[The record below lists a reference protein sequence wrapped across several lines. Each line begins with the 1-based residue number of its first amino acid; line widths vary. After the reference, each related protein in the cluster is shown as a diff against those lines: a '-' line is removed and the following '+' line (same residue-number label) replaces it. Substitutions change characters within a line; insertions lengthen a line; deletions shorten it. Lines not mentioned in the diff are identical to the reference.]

1 MRPTS
6 STQNYLMPRQI
17 TTVLLGMLT
26 GLIIHLYLI
35 LSEEFILSEINASGI
50 IGAMLLGIVL
60 AFTIRFIS
68 DKLNDVIKW
77 EDNAGGRL
85 LASLL
90 ITTSIVGLCFY
101 VFYNLIWPHV
111 VSVPREDITLSM
123 ITCIKLMI
131 LIFVLALIYTILSY
145 VHYSYQ
151 AVAFAQVN
159 RIQLKRE
166 IIDIQ
171 METLKSQLRPHFLFN
186 SLNTISSLIH
196 SNRDDAELF
205 IRRLAE
211 TYNYTLE
218 NYKKESITLKEEIG
232 LVTSY
237 VAMMRARFG
246 DNVILLNNV
255 PSELLSKNVL
265 PLSLQTL
272 IENALKHNVI
282 NDEHQLTISLEA
294 NEDFVRIENNKT
306 ISPSAVI
313 SNNIGLANLQKR
325 YRLWDDQKVS
335 IKNHEHSFAVTIPIS

>member
-1 MRPTS
+1 
-6 STQNYLMPRQI
+6 MPRQI

-26 GLIIHLYLI
+26 GLIIHLYLL
-35 LSEEFILSEINASGI
+35 LSEEFILSEINAIGI
-50 IGAMLLGIVL
+50 IGAMIVGIMI
-60 AFTIRFIS
+60 AFAIRMIS
-68 DKLNDVIKW
+68 EKLSELIKW
-77 EDNAGGRL
+77 ENNAGVRL
-85 LASLL
+85 LAGIA
-90 ITTSIVGLCFY
+90 ITTAIAGLCYYTFY
-101 VFYNLIWPHV
+101 KLIWAHV
-111 VSVPREDITLSM
+111 VSVPREVVELSM

-131 LIFVLALIYTILSY
+131 LIFVLALIYAIFSY

-151 AVAFAQVN
+151 AVAFAQVH

-196 SNRDDAELF
+196 NHKEDAELF
-205 IRRLAE
+205 IRRLAK

-218 NYKKESITLKEEIG
+218 NYNKKSITLQEEIA

-237 VAMMRARFG
+237 IEMMRARFG
-246 DNVILLNNV
+246 ENVTLRNNI
-255 PSELLSKNVL
+255 PSELLSKDIL

-294 NEDFVRIENNKT
+294 TEKVISIENNKT
-306 ISPSAVI
+306 KAPSSVV

-325 YRLWDDQKVS
+325 YRLWDNQKVS
-335 IKNHEHSFAVTIPIS
+335 IHNDEHSFTVKIPIN